1 MAAAGR
7 PAAAQGP
14 QDEATVGLL
23 ARLLAS
29 ADARRYDDALFR
41 GAFQEPLPG
50 VRRQAAL
57 AAGRIGDPAAVD
69 LLVLALA
76 DSNQGV
82 QAAAAFGLGLLKDAR
97 AVNPLLALV
106 QSTAPDAMGAPQT
119 EAVTAI
125 AKIGGADGARALRQI
140 LVATSTPSLATRQA
154 LLDAWRLGALAP
166 VSDILRFGD
175 ATDWTVRAN
184 AMYTLARL
192 RSAQAVPLLLAGLQ
206 DREPLARAV
215 AARGLTAALADS
227 AKQDRRGVEARLRTL
242 LSDPDWHIRVNAL
255 RALATFRDTAVSRA
269 VIPLI
274 GDAQADVAVQAETTL
289 GVSGGPAAVAALTGQ
304 LTQSR
309 FALRRQAILGLAQ
322 ADSASGVAA
331 AAALLTDPDWRWRS
345 VAAEAFGG
353 ARDRGRLESLL
364 GDGDGRVVA
373 AALQYLEH
381 IVSDSDAA
389 LLGRARR
396 LLTHADPAV
405 RSVAAD
411 VVSRHPDPADVPALT
426 AAYQRAEQDPFDDAR
441 LSAVTALGRI
451 AKASDAG
458 GLAVASQFVS
468 AVPSAADYL
477 VRRLA
482 ADVLPVAAEAWGPA
496 TPIVTGR
503 TDAEYRDVVRRY
515 LLPALSGQAPPQVTI
530 ETEEGNLVVELYP
543 SEAPLTVAA
552 FLGLVDRHYFDGLRW
567 HRVVPNFVVQD
578 GDPRDD
584 GWGGPGFLLR
594 DEVNPIRYRTGTM
607 GMALSGPDTGGSQ
620 YFITDGD
627 EPHLDG
633 IYTVFGHVVTN
644 TRLLG
649 AIAQGDRIRSIHR

>member
-1 MAAAGR
+1 
-7 PAAAQGP
+7 
-14 QDEATVGLL
+14 
-23 ARLLAS
+23 S
-29 ADARRYDDALFR
+29 
-41 GAFQEPLPG
+41 
-50 VRRQAAL
+50 
-57 AAGRIGDPAAVD
+57 
-69 LLVLALA
+69 
-76 DSNQGV
+76 
-82 QAAAAFGLGLLKDAR
+82 
-97 AVNPLLALV
+97 
-106 QSTAPDAMGAPQT
+106 GAPSQ
-119 EAVTAI
+119 
-125 AKIGGADGARALRQI
+125 
-140 LVATSTPSLATRQA
+140 ATRQA
-154 LLDAWRLGALAP
+154 LLDAWRLGPLAP
-166 VSDILRFGD
+166 VSDIARFGD
-175 ATDWTVRAN
+175 ATDWVVRAN

-192 RSAQAVPLLLAGLQ
+192 RSAQAVPLLLSGLQ
-206 DREPLARAV
+206 DQEPLVRAV
-215 AARGLTAALADS
+215 AARGITAALADS
-227 AKQDRRGVEARLRTL
+227 AKLDRRGVETRLRAL
-242 LSDPDWHIRVNAL
+242 LTDPDWHIRVNVL
-255 RALATFRDTAVSRA
+255 RALASFRDTAVTRA

-289 GVSGGPAAVAALTGQ
+289 GVSGGPTAVAALKGQ

-322 ADSASGVAA
+322 ADSAAGIDAA
-331 AAALLTDPDWRWRS
+331 VALLSDPDWRWRS
-345 VAAEAFGG
+345 VAAEAFTG
-353 ARDRGRLESLL
+353 ARDRARLEELL
-364 GDGDGRVVA
+364 ADGDGRVVA
-373 AALQYLEH
+373 AALQGLEH
-381 IVSDSDAA
+381 IVADSDAA

-411 VVSRHPDPADVPALT
+411 ALARHPDPADVPALT
-426 AAYQRAEQDPFDDAR
+426 TAYQRAEQDPFDDAR

-451 AKASDAG
+451 AKGSDAG

-468 AVPSAADYL
+468 AVPRAADYL

-482 ADVLPVAAEAWGPA
+482 ADVLPVAAETWGPA
-496 TPIVTGR
+496 TPIATGR
-503 TDAEYRDVVRRY
+503 SDAEYRDIARRY
-515 LLPALSGQAPPQVTI
+515 LLPALSGQAAPQVTI
-530 ETEEGNLVVELYP
+530 ETDQGNLVVELYP
-543 SEAPLTVAA
+543 TEAPLTVAA
-552 FLGLVDRHYFDGLRW
+552 FLGLVDRHYFDGFRW

-633 IYTVFGHVVTN
+633 IYTVFGHVITN

>member
-1 MAAAGR
+1 MRCSPPHRIPSVSRLAWWVAGLALLGASA

-14 QDEATVGLL
+14 QDEATVGVL
-23 ARLLAS
+23 ARILAS

-41 GAFQEPLPG
+41 GAFQETSPG

-76 DSNQGV
+76 DSDQGV
-82 QAAAAFGLGLLKDAR
+82 QAAAAFGLGLLKDPR

-106 QSTAPDAMGAPQT
+106 QSTAPDAMGTPQT

-140 LVATSTPSLATRQA
+140 LVASGAPSSATRQA
-154 LLDAWRLGALAP
+154 LLDAWRLGPLAP
-166 VSDILRFGD
+166 VADILRFGD
-175 ATDWTVRAN
+175 ATDWVVRAN

-206 DREPLARAV
+206 DREPLVRAV
-215 AARGLTAALADS
+215 AARGMSAALADS
-227 AKQDRRGVEARLRTL
+227 GKIDRRGVEARLRTL
-242 LSDPDWHIRVNAL
+242 LTDPDWRIRVNAL
-255 RALATFRDTAVSRA
+255 RALASFRDTAVSRA
-269 VIPLI
+269 VVPLI
-274 GDAQADVAVQAETTL
+274 GDAQSDVAVQAETTL
-289 GVSGGPAAVAALTGQ
+289 GVSGGAAAVSALQGQ

-309 FALRRQAILGLAQ
+309 FALRRQALLGLAQ
-322 ADSASGVAA
+322 ADSAAGAAA
-331 AAALLTDPDWRWRS
+331 AAALLTDPDWHWRS
-345 VAAEAFGG
+345 VAAEAFTG
-353 ARDRGRLESLL
+353 ARDRGHLEGLL
-364 GDGDGRVVA
+364 ADGDGRVVV
-373 AALQYLEH
+373 AALRGLAH
-381 IVSDSDAA
+381 LVPDSDAA
-389 LLGRARR
+389 LLASARR

-411 VVSRHPDPADVPALT
+411 VLAGHPDPADVPALT

-468 AVPSAADYL
+468 AVPVPADYL

-503 TDAEYRDVVRRY
+503 SDAEYRDVVRRY
-515 LLPALSGQAPPQVTI
+515 LLPALSGQAAPQVTI
-530 ETEEGNLVVELYP
+530 ETDQGNLVVELYP
-543 SEAPLTVAA
+543 ADAPLTVAA
-552 FLGLVDRHYFDGLRW
+552 FLGLVDRHYFDGLHW
-567 HRVVPNFVVQD
+567 HRVVPNFVIQD

-584 GWGGPGFLLR
+584 GWGGP
-594 DEVNPIRYRTGTM
+594 
-607 GMALSGPDTGGSQ
+607 
-620 YFITDGD
+620 
-627 EPHLDG
+627 
-633 IYTVFGHVVTN
+633 
-644 TRLLG
+644 
-649 AIAQGDRIRSIHR
+649 